1 MTNKTN
7 RQFRLKFRLR
17 DLLLSQKFL
26 WLIAWLLGI
35 ATVLSVLGLVM
46 LSGWF
51 ITMAGVAGVLA
62 VGTHTFNY
70 LLPSALIR
78 GFAIIR
84 TFARY
89 GDLMVS
95 HHAVFGLLRDLRVKF
110 FAHWARLPPSLRLQ
124 KGGSSETMQRLVKDI
139 DTLDEFV
146 LRVLSPLII
155 AATAVVVLSLM
166 VHLMIPTAWIAILHM
181 GLAFVIALMTLYKG
195 IALAKRERELAVLRK
210 SNLINTLP
218 ALTALITWGRWQDS
232 VRKFSEH
239 DERHHELTVASLCHR
254 RNAQALIQLGIALA
268 VVMLLLMAGRIFEQ
282 GTTPF
287 TLANLNSH
295 ATLNPAIVLA
305 LTLGVFGLM
314 EIISALV
321 SEPLAYGRSVNA
333 KTRINELMGADV
345 TSQKQPI
352 DGSPTLIL
360 KDLSIKMPS
369 AIMSVDGICATLTP
383 STPTLIMGASGAGK
397 STLLATMAG
406 EIPRINGEILV
417 QASGLCDDIDKV
429 DFGRAFGFLG
439 QNVDIFD
446 QSLAD
451 NLRLGKPSATD
462 DELWAVL
469 DKVGL
474 LDWAKSQ
481 PKGLNTPLGEYGM
494 AISGGQGRRVALARL
509 LLSPK
514 KVLLL
519 DEPFAGLD
527 STTRHKVWQS
537 LTDMQKSGEIGVLA
551 IATHQIW
558 QGMGDVNMLYVG

>member
-1 MTNKTN
+1 MANQPS
-7 RQFRLKFRLR
+7 RRPFRLR
-17 DLLLSQKFL
+17 ELLLSQKLL

-62 VGTHTFNY
+62 VGSHAFNY
-70 LLPSALIR
+70 LMPSAIIR
-78 GFAIIR
+78 GFAIVR

-110 FAHWARLPPSLRLQ
+110 FSNWARLPLSVRLQ

-139 DTLDEFV
+139 DTLDEFP
-146 LRVLSPLII
+146 LRVVSPFVV
-155 AATAVVVLSLM
+155 AVVAVAVLSLIVSVM
-166 VHLMIPTAWIAILHM
+166 MPTAWIAVLHM
-181 GLAFVIALMTLYKG
+181 GLALIIAVMTLYKG
-195 IALAKRERELAVLRK
+195 VQLARRESELVVLRK
-210 SNLINTLP
+210 SKLINTLP

-232 VRKFSEH
+232 VRELSEY
-239 DERHHELTVASLCHR
+239 DERHHQLTMATLRAR
-254 RNAQALIQLGIALA
+254 RNAQALIQLIIALA
-268 VVMLLLMAGRIFEQ
+268 VVLLLLTAGRIFEQ
-282 GTTPF
+282 GITPF
-287 TLANLNSH
+287 VVATLNSH
-295 ATLNPAIVLA
+295 TALNPAMVLA

-321 SEPLAYGRSVNA
+321 GEPLAYGRSVNA
-333 KTRINELMGADV
+333 KVRINELMSVDS
-345 TSQKQPI
+345 TPQKQPI
-352 DGSPTLIL
+352 DDNPTLIL

-383 STPTLIMGASGAGK
+383 TTPTLIMGASGAGK
-397 STLLATMAG
+397 STLLATLAG
-406 EIPRINGEILV
+406 EVPRMSGEMV
-417 QASGLCDDIDKV
+417 VRTSALCDVDMDNV
-429 DFGRAFGFLG
+429 DFGRSFGFLG

-474 LDWAKSQ
+474 SDWTKHQ
-481 PKGLNTPLGEYGM
+481 PKGLDTPLGEYGM

-527 STTRHKVWQS
+527 STTRHQVWQS
-537 LTDMQKSGEIGVLA
+537 LTDMQQAGEISVLA

-558 QGMGDVNMLYVG
+558 DEMGDVNVVRVG